1 MEQIDNKEPINA
13 NAEYIAF
20 DLNNHKTLVDMHDIK
35 EIKPIQ
41 QVMMNGTDKK
51 IMIYAVEFKDNLIW
65 QIPIDDK
72 SIEKFKKFQESIDKK
87 D

>member
-13 NAEYIAF
+13 NAEYITF
-20 DLNNHKTLVDMHDIK
+20 DLNNHKTLVDMYDIK